1 MAQYGAMYIIQL
13 HLASRGR
20 ERMDTYLK
28 SDFQVLWDEDK
39 GLNFWKLVN
48 AGETKNNKLT
58 DQDIENGGRIYFEE
72 NAGGLNPGQ
81 YLQDYMSKLSDDHKN
96 LMQRPQRTAEWFK
109 LKDNPKCW

>member
-1 MAQYGAMYIIQL
+1 MAQYGAMYIIEL
-13 HLASRGR
+13 YLASRGR

-28 SDFQVLWDEDK
+28 TDFQVLWDEDK
-39 GLNFWKLVN
+39 GLHFWKLVN

-81 YLQDYMSKLSDDHKN
+81 YIQAYMSKLSEHKN
-96 LMQRPQRTAEWFK
+96 LMQRPQRPKPEFK
-109 LKDNPKCW
+109 LENNPKCW